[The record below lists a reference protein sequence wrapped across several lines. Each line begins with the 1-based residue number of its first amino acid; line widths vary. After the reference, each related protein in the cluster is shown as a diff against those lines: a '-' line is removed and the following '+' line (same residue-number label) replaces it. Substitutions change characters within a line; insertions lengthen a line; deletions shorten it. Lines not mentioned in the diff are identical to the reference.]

1 MCGMSVRMM
10 LTLGDDS
17 VVYTVKEG
25 RRIFCIQCPRPDV
38 VFMQYNIIR
47 LRIRHI
53 DISSTSVLVYRII
66 RIV

>member
-1 MCGMSVRMM
+1 MCMCCMSVRMM

-25 RRIFCIQCPRPDV
+25 RRIFRIQCPRPD

-53 DISSTSVLVYRII
+53 DISSTSVYIA
-66 RIV
+66 

>member
-1 MCGMSVRMM
+1 VRYVCANDAHAR
-10 LTLGDDS
+10 GRQRI
-17 VVYTVKEG
+17 VYTVKEG

-53 DISSTSVLVYRII
+53 DISILSTSVYIT
-66 RIV
+66 